1 MSQCNRSTYDESQFD
16 DGLDEES
23 VILTLVPV
31 SEEPT
36 TELSAEPIISSTV
49 GLGQPGIVKNP
60 PLPTSAK
67 IKPSSPK
74 PSSCLPAI
82 LPPIND
88 VSRNTLREWC
98 RHCNLSTDGKK
109 IEVYLRLQRHSYS
122 KQQIASVK
130 IMHIPDTSLA
140 AKLRPKKHKE
150 ITRGSR
156 PQNVKKRKEDE
167 EDGVVEVLTSERDS
181 VFAAWGRI
189 AMKAS
194 QPRAMNCQ
202 PLPSGVKA
210 FLPPAS
216 GKTNNQVWVLN

>member
-1 MSQCNRSTYDESQFD
+1 MSQCNQSTYDESQFD

-36 TELSAEPIISSTV
+36 TELPTEPIISSTV
-49 GLGQPGIVKNP
+49 GLEQPEP

-98 RHCNLSTDGKK
+98 HHCNLSTDGKK
-109 IEVYLRLQRHSYS
+109 IEVYLRLQRNSYS
-122 KQQIASVK
+122 KQQI
-130 IMHIPDTSLA
+130 HIPDTSPV

-150 ITRGSR
+150 ITHGSR

-216 GKTNNQVWVLN
+216 GC